1 MLTLAFGSTTNVSR
15 HSPNI
20 LLSAGQSGSSGG
32 TSSQCFILTMKID
45 QLLQQ
50 RSSLLRQ
57 TRLANVA
64 YVFAELRKFADRIT
78 RGNLRG
84 KVTFHLADPEAQ
96 RAWPIL
102 VAEEG
107 SQSVIDEHFLDY
119 DILDLADLLVF
130 TAGQEPPRTFTF
142 RLEEFG
148 RRFLPALRRE
158 LAEAGIET
166 IEDSESPD
174 RPLRT

>member
-1 MLTLAFGSTTNVSR
+1 
-15 HSPNI
+15 
-20 LLSAGQSGSSGG
+20 
-32 TSSQCFILTMKID
+32 MKID
-45 QLLQQ
+45 HLLQQ

-64 YVFAELRKFADRIT
+64 YVFAELSKFSNRIE

-84 KVTFHLADPEAQ
+84 KVTLHLADPAAQ
-96 RAWPIL
+96 RAWPCL

-107 SQSVIDEHFLDY
+107 SQAVIDEHFLDH
-119 DILDLADLLVF
+119 DMLDLADLLVF
-130 TAGQEPPRTFTF
+130 TAGHESPCAFTF

-158 LAEAGIET
+158 LAEAGVQT
-166 IEDSESPD
+166 RD
-174 RPLRT
+174 